1 MQSENKSVF
10 VAYFLWLVGG
20 LFGLHHLYLRRDLQ
34 AFLTASTLGGYFGVG
49 WLRDLVR
56 IPEYVSDCNEDKDY
70 LEKLTTR
77 FKEHAKPPFS
87 SIRFMSMVLVS
98 YIWSC
103 IFWMAIPEDEVGGIN
118 FRPLIYLTPIPCALG
133 VWAVG
138 NVGRERGAIW
148 WPLGIAF
155 ATTPVLWFWDDGT
168 WFTAMTFC
176 SSFGFD
182 TLAKQ
187 WRKTYPK
194 KRSLRSRIL
203 VLSFCTLLY
212 CGLFTSYLYFNGKIT
227 DSDGEEIKFQDAV
240 HHFFTSPWWLDLKQ
254 SLVDTWTF
262 AQHHGWAEVWKQIID
277 LSDPHG
283 EINAHKVLGVSQT
296 ATQSEITAKWRALSR
311 EFHPDKVK
319 DELERKK
326 AQERFMEIQ
335 QAYEVLS
342 KMRSKRTAKNKKSID
357 L

>member
-1 MQSENKSVF
+1 
-10 VAYFLWLVGG
+10 
-20 LFGLHHLYLRRDLQ
+20 
-34 AFLTASTLGGYFGVG
+34 
-49 WLRDLVR
+49 
-56 IPEYVSDCNEDKDY
+56 
-70 LEKLTTR
+70 
-77 FKEHAKPPFS
+77 
-87 SIRFMSMVLVS
+87 MSMVLVS